1 MIIPIAIAGACGRM
15 GRRILEVARTDPAL
29 EVVGAWERPDHPEVG
44 REILGIRIEGEPQK
58 ALERARV
65 MVDFTRPEAT
75 LEHLK
80 IAQERRIG
88 AVVGTTGFSQPFE
101 ELLRPFAE
109 KIPLFY
115 SPNMSPGIHVLRIV
129 LRQALRYLQGYDCEI
144 IELHH
149 RYKEDAPSGTALK
162 LLEDVLIQRSLPHSE
177 VRFGRGKG
185 KHPRSPSEVGV
196 HAIRAGEIVG
206 DHWILFAGQ
215 GERIEFI
222 HRALNRDPFVYGALR
237 AVRFI
242 AEKPPGLYGMEDLF
256 SGKD

>member
-1 MIIPIAIAGACGRM
+1 MIPVAIAGACGRM
-15 GRRILEVARTDPAL
+15 GRRIIEVFQTDPTV
-29 EVVGAWERPDHPEVG
+29 EVVGGWERPDHPEVG
-44 REILGIRIEGEPQK
+44 SEVLGIRVEGNPKK

-80 IAQERRIG
+80 IAVEMKVS
-88 AVVGTTGFSQPFE
+88 AVVGTTGFSQPPE
-101 ELLRPFAE
+101 ELLRPFAR

-115 SPNMSPGIHVLRIV
+115 SPNMSPGIQILRLL
-129 LRQALRYLQGYDCEI
+129 LREALPFLQGYDCEM

-162 LLEDVLIQRSLPHSE
+162 LLDEVLIQRSLPLSE

-185 KHPRSPSEVGV
+185 KFPRSPSEVGV

-206 DHWILFAGQ
+206 DHWIIFAGQ

-256 SGKD
+256 SFKG